1 MALVNTLSPDELSAA
16 YRPIPYRFTSD
27 LSPESDENPLDEIR
41 LITAAENIAFPEL
54 GFDTVILEVDNTSGA
69 LGITDGQHIKITGTD
84 DYDGV
89 WRQIVEV
96 ATDTIAI
103 TAPYTVDET
112 PGSATIEKFYNN
124 FGVVL
129 KVENEGGDEIYR
141 TSTRVGFNFDL
152 KKFLA
157 SLLNSELQIGASSDD
172 PALIDVG
179 FLQEA
184 NVFWTEQY
192 DIPDSNG
199 INVLTLQ
206 DFSLFADDTITAV
219 NSAPKVIGNGYDYN
233 DSLTPF
239 EGSTLLLN
247 KRFLTEQPDV
257 TIGDSDDYQLSFLL
271 DVDIVEID
279 YKVAF
284 NYFDQSGGFLV
295 TTNNAFIAAA
305 TGQRAYSVNVG
316 TRFTPGGILPSAAY
330 YLVTIQR
337 VDTDAEVL
345 GELRFNID
353 YNCNVEDK
361 RFFWLNNLGGFDAWT
376 FKGHSSEDTK
386 AVSTNIFNANTEK
399 TIDIQN
405 DAEYN
410 KVFTDVQNNRTANSG
425 NVNAETI
432 DWLRGIVKSTQVYMK
447 EDDVLVPVIIDSNSA
462 TGSNTRTKKFS
473 LNISYRLAYKELTIN
488 G

>member
-1 MALVNTLSPDELSAA
+1 MALTNTLSADELSAV

-27 LSPESDENPLDEIR
+27 ISPESTENPIDEIR

-54 GFDTVILEVDNTSGA
+54 GFDTVILEVDNSGGA

-84 DYDGV
+84 GYDGV

-103 TAPYTVDET
+103 TAPYGVDET
-112 PGSATIEKFYNN
+112 PTATIEKYYNN
-124 FGVVL
+124 FSVVL
-129 KVENEGGDEIYR
+129 KVNDRNAIEIYR
-141 TSTRVGFNFDL
+141 TSTRVGFDFDL
-152 KKFLA
+152 KKFL
-157 SLLNSELQIGASSDD
+157 SSRLSSELQIGASSDD
-172 PALIDVG
+172 PVSIDVG
-179 FLQEA
+179 FLEEA

-206 DFSLFADDTITAV
+206 PFSGFADDTITAV

-233 DSLTPF
+233 DGLSPF
-239 EGSTLLLN
+239 EGNTLVLN

-257 TIGDSDDYQLSFLL
+257 TIGTSDDYQLTFLL
-271 DVDIVEID
+271 FVDIVEIE

-284 NYFDQSGGFLV
+284 NYFDKSGAFLV
-295 TTNNAFIAAA
+295 TTNVLFTSTA
-305 TGQRAYSVNVG
+305 TEQGAYSVNVG
-316 TRFTPGGILPSAAY
+316 TRFTPNGIMPTAGHY
-330 YLVTIQR
+330 TVTINR

-345 GELRFNID
+345 GPLRFNID
-353 YNCNVEDK
+353 YNCNIEDK

-386 AVSTNIFNANTEK
+386 SVSTTVFTGNTDK

-410 KVFTDVQNNRTANSG
+410 KVFTDVQDNRTVNSG

-447 EDDVLVPVIIDSNSA
+447 EDGVLVPVIIDSNSF
-462 TGSNTRTKKFS
+462 TGSNTRSKKFS
-473 LNISYRLAYKELTIN
+473 ADISYRLAYKELTID